1 MPAVPTRS
9 PETDAQYLAEGGRH
23 LRRAQQRHPEIK
35 DQIEALLV
43 GLENDETIL
52 KGSACRAY
60 KAQHMAIIDKL
71 LAGQSDPEKQRATAL
86 MRIKA
91 ALARRRG
98 RPPQARTSSLKVTDA
113 TEEEVLK
120 LLRYLA
126 KRARG
131 QANPHPVCM
140 LAMYMYF
147 VPRTGCRPVEWS
159 NAAVE
164 GSWLIVQSAK
174 FSNGRSGFESRKINL
189 APFPS
194 KVIEA
199 AAVFSR
205 CVRESIAQFKDFE
218 HWRNAIAELLARCCK
233 ALKLRR
239 LSLYSL
245 RHVALATWARAG
257 VAPWEI
263 AALAGHASLNSA
275 RHYAGA
281 RHGWTA
287 SDGIAAAD
295 PARVAALQERHATAS
310 ISNTASAVGEASS
323 LIQAN
328 SPPEEDFDFSM
339 PEPPKPETRVE
350 KLGQMTMQAWVQNM
364 VDKAGGLRKSTGQRP
379 LGFDPGN
386 QPDIKPKGE

>member
-1 MPAVPTRS
+1 M
-9 PETDAQYLAEGGRH
+9 
-23 LRRAQQRHPEIK
+23 RRAQRQHPEIE
-35 DQIEALLV
+35 DLIEALLV
-43 GLENDETIL
+43 GLENDHTIL

-71 LAGQSDPEKQRATAL
+71 LAGQPEPEKQRDAAL
-86 MRIKA
+86 MRIKV

-131 QANPHPVCM
+131 KVNPHPICM

-147 VPRTGCRPVEWS
+147 IPRTGCRPVEWS
-159 NAAVE
+159 NAAVA

-189 APFPS
+189 ASLPS

-199 AAVFSR
+199 AAVFAQCIRLS
-205 CVRESIAQFKDFE
+205 VAQFKDFE

-233 ALKLRR
+233 ALALRR

-257 VAPWEI
+257 LSPWEI

-287 SDGIAAAD
+287 SDGTADAD
-295 PARVAALQERHATAS
+295 PARVAALQQRHAG
-310 ISNTASAVGEASS
+310 ASATTRASVVGETSS
-323 LIQAN
+323 VAQVN
-328 SPPEEDFDFSM
+328 PPKEEFDFDM
-339 PEPPKPETRVE
+339 PALPKPEVRP
-350 KLGQMTMQAWVQNM
+350 KIHGQMTMQAWVENM
-364 VDKAGGLRKSTGQRP
+364 IDKAGGLGAGARRPITGI
-379 LGFDPGN
+379 DPGDA
-386 QPDIKPKGE
+386 PDTKPEGP